1 MSIFSR
7 SWGLAAAIA
16 ASMAGALKGA
26 TLYPTSYHPSA
37 MPADLIGTAKRN
49 GGSSA
54 RDKRAARKARNVKR
68 HKRACK

>member
-7 SWGLAAAIA
+7 SWGLAAAMA
-16 ASMAGALKGA
+16 AGMAGAIKG

-37 MPADLIGTAKRN
+37 MPADLIGTKRN
-49 GGSSA
+49 GGSVA